1 MRPSLK
7 RYLRML
13 FLAAGAVG
21 LMVALVTCTTSPKL
35 AAGVVKRSGTV
46 DCEGTTVA
54 VDFYFRDDGV
64 KRPGVVVAHGFMRSK
79 RYMAGWGAALAE
91 RGMVVAVVTQPYVAK
106 HARNAKAIEAVVAA
120 GRRQEWPVAVDGRM
134 GLMGF
139 SMGGLTTLLAA
150 SRMEEPVAAWV
161 GLDPVDFEG
170 KGAAV
175 AGRVKAAGLALL
187 AEPAPFN
194 LEGNALSM
202 LADYGGEVT
211 VWRVAG
217 ATHCDPESPT
227 DWLGQLACGPVDVK
241 RQRLFRETAL
251 DFLEVTL
258 LGAPGVKWGAEL
270 PEGMVRVLLDE

>member
-1 MRPSLK
+1 MRPLLK
-7 RYLRML
+7 RTLRML
-13 FLAAGAVG
+13 FLAAVALG
-21 LMVALVTCTTSPKL
+21 LMLGAVTCTTSPKL

-46 DCEGTTVA
+46 DSEGTAVA

-64 KRPGVVVAHGFMRSK
+64 KCPGVVVAHGFMRSK

-91 RGMVVAVVTQPYVAK
+91 RGMVAAVVTQPFLAK
-106 HARNAKAIEAVVAA
+106 HVRNAKALEAVVAA
-120 GRRQEWPVAVDGRM
+120 GRRQEWPVALNGRM

-150 SRMEEPVAAWV
+150 SRMEEPVEAWV

-175 AGRVKAAGLALL
+175 AGRVKVAGLALL

-217 ATHCDPESPT
+217 ATHCEPEAPT
-227 DWLGQLACGPVDVK
+227 DWLGQLACGPVDEK
-241 RQRLFRETAL
+241 RQRLFGETAL

-258 LGAPGVKWGAEL
+258 LGAPGVKWGADL
-270 PEGMVRVLLDE
+270 PEGMDRVSVKK

>member
-1 MRPSLK
+1 
-7 RYLRML
+7 ML
-13 FLAAGAVG
+13 FFAAVAVG
-21 LMVALVTCTTSPKL
+21 LMLGGVTCTTSPKL

-46 DCEGTTVA
+46 DCEGTAVA

-91 RGMVVAVVTQPYVAK
+91 RGMVAAVVTQPYLAK
-106 HARNAKAIEAVVAA
+106 HVRNAKAIEAVVAA

-150 SRMEEPVAAWV
+150 SRMEAPVAAWV

-194 LEGNALSM
+194 REGNALSM

-211 VWRVAG
+211 VWKVVG
-217 ATHCDPESPT
+217 ATHCDAEAPT
-227 DWLGQLACGPVDVK
+227 DWLGQLACGRVDER

-251 DFLEVTL
+251 DFLEETL

-270 PEGMVRVLLDE
+270 PEGMERVSVRK

>member
-1 MRPSLK
+1 
-7 RYLRML
+7 ML
-13 FLAAGAVG
+13 FFAAVALG

-46 DCEGTTVA
+46 DSEGTAVA

-64 KRPGVVVAHGFMRSK
+64 KRPGVVVTHGFMRSK

-91 RGMVVAVVTQPYVAK
+91 RGMVAAVVTQPFLAK
-106 HARNAKAIEAVVAA
+106 HLRNAKALEAVVAA
-120 GRRQEWPVAVDGRM
+120 GRRQAWPMALNGRM

-150 SRMEEPVAAWV
+150 SRMDEPVEAWV
-161 GLDPVDFEG
+161 GLDPVDFDG

-175 AGRVKAAGLALL
+175 AGRVKVAGLALL

-217 ATHCDPESPT
+217 ATHCEPESPT
-227 DWLGQLACGPVDVK
+227 DWLGQLACGPVDEK
-241 RQRLFRETAL
+241 RQRLFGETAL

-258 LGAPGVKWGAEL
+258 LGAPGVKWGADL
-270 PEGMVRVLLDE
+270 PEGMDRVSVKK

>member
-1 MRPSLK
+1 MRPLLK
-7 RYLRML
+7 RCLRML
-13 FLAAGAVG
+13 FFAAVALG

-46 DCEGTTVA
+46 DSEGTAVA

-91 RGMVVAVVTQPYVAK
+91 RGMVAAVVTQPFLAK
-106 HARNAKAIEAVVAA
+106 HLRNAKALEAVVAA
-120 GRRQEWPVAVDGRM
+120 GRRQAWPMALNGRM

-150 SRMEEPVAAWV
+150 SRMDEPVEAWV
-161 GLDPVDFEG
+161 GLDPVDFDG

-175 AGRVKAAGLALL
+175 AGRVKVAGLALL

-217 ATHCDPESPT
+217 ATHCDPEAPT
-227 DWLGQLACGPVDVK
+227 DWLGQLACGRVDEK

-258 LGAPGVKWGAEL
+258 LGAPGVKWGADL
-270 PEGMVRVLLDE
+270 PEGMDRVSVKK

>member
-13 FLAAGAVG
+13 FLAAGALG
-21 LMVALVTCTTSPKL
+21 LMLGGVTCTTSPKL
-35 AAGVVKRSGTV
+35 AAGVVKRSGSV
-46 DCEGTTVA
+46 DCEGTAVA
-54 VDFYFRDDGV
+54 VDFYFRADGV
-64 KRPGVVVAHGFMRSK
+64 KRPGVVVTHGFMRSK

-91 RGMVVAVVTQPYVAK
+91 RGMVAAVVTQPYVAK
-106 HARNAKAIEAVVAA
+106 HLRNAKAIEAVVAA

-211 VWRVAG
+211 MWKVVG

-227 DWLGQLACGPVDVK
+227 DWLGQLACGKVDER

-251 DFLEVTL
+251 DFLEGAL
-258 LGAPGVKWGAEL
+258 LGAPVVKWGAEL
-270 PEGMVRVLLDE
+270 PEGMVRVSVKR

>member
-1 MRPSLK
+1 MRPLLK
-7 RYLRML
+7 RCLRML
-13 FLAAGAVG
+13 FFAAVALG

-46 DCEGTTVA
+46 DSEGTAVA

-64 KRPGVVVAHGFMRSK
+64 KRPGVVVTHGFMRSK

-91 RGMVVAVVTQPYVAK
+91 RGMVAAVVTQPFLAK
-106 HARNAKAIEAVVAA
+106 HLRNAKALEAVVAA
-120 GRRQEWPVAVDGRM
+120 GRRQAWPMALNGRM

-150 SRMEEPVAAWV
+150 SRMDEPVEAWV
-161 GLDPVDFEG
+161 GLDPVDFDG

-175 AGRVKAAGLALL
+175 AGRVKVAGLALL

-217 ATHCDPESPT
+217 ATHCEPESPT
-227 DWLGQLACGPVDVK
+227 DWLGQLACGPVDEK

-258 LGAPGVKWGAEL
+258 LGAPGVKWGADL
-270 PEGMVRVLLDE
+270 PEGMDRVSVKK